1 MTAVR
6 LSEGWLKKGNHRIFI
21 YFRAYFGKN
30 EGGRPGLFRGER
42 MRELISG
49 GGPALWLTLGLVTAV
64 ILVNGGT
71 DAPNAIATCVG
82 SGALGLRPALLL
94 AAGMNFLGVWT
105 AARGQ
110 ARVAATLCHMADFGP
125 DPARGLLGLC
135 AALTAIVIWAVAA
148 WYFGIPTSESHAL
161 MAGLAGAA
169 LGMPGAAGKLQPGAW
184 QWILGGLGLSA
195 VLGFGLGFWLTRG
208 FSALSRGRR
217 TAAFFRRGQVGG
229 AAAMA
234 FCHGAQDGQKFM
246 GVFWLGAALA
256 RGKTGGMPAAMPFGL
271 TVYCALCMALG
282 TALGGRRII
291 RAVGQDMTPLSPL
304 QGFAADVAGAVCLLL
319 STAGGL
325 PVSTTHTKTTAVMG
339 AGAAGGWHSVDWG
352 LAREMVLAWVLTFPG
367 CGMIG
372 FGLVKLLV
380 K

>member
-1 MTAVR
+1 M
-6 LSEGWLKKGNHRIFI
+6 
-21 YFRAYFGKN
+21 
-30 EGGRPGLFRGER
+30 
-42 MRELISG
+42 
-49 GGPALWLTLGLVTAV
+49 
-64 ILVNGGT
+64 
-71 DAPNAIATCVG
+71 
-82 SGALGLRPALLL
+82 
-94 AAGMNFLGVWT
+94 
-105 AARGQ
+105 
-110 ARVAATLCHMADFGP
+110 
-125 DPARGLLGLC
+125 
-135 AALTAIVIWAVAA
+135 
-148 WYFGIPTSESHAL
+148 
-161 MAGLAGAA
+161 
-169 LGMPGAAGKLQPGAW
+169 
-184 QWILGGLGLSA
+184 
-195 VLGFGLGFWLTRG
+195 
-208 FSALSRGRR
+208 
-217 TAAFFRRGQVGG
+217 
-229 AAAMA
+229 
-234 FCHGAQDGQKFM
+234 
-246 GVFWLGAALA
+246 A

-367 CGMIG
+367 CGVIG